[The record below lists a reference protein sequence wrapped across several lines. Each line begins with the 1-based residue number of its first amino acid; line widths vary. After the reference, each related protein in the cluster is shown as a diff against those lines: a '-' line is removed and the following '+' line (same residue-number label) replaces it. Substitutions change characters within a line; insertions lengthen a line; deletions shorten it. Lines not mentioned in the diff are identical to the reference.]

1 MELDQKDQA
10 AHMEYMEYVFSLRFL
25 SGGCPAEGLDTS
37 IVRELLEETG
47 LNMKSAEVTQIEPTK
62 E

>member
-1 MELDQKDQA
+1 MPLDQKDQA
-10 AHMEYMEYVFSLRFL
+10 AYMACMEFVFSLRL
-25 SGGCPAEGLDTS
+25 PGGYPAEGLDAS

-47 LNMKSAEVTQIEPTK
+47 LNTKPAEDIQIEPTK